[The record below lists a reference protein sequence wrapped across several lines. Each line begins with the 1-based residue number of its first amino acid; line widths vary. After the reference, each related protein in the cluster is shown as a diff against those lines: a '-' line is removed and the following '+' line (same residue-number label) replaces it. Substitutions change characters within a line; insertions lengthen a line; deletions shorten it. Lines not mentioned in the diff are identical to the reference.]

1 MKTITT
7 PIILIADDHV
17 IIRRG
22 MKFLIDSHFGKFT
35 IVETETTK
43 GLNAMLKQYAFTH
56 LILDMQLKNGN
67 VLEVIEKIR
76 NDFPQVMI
84 LIYTMSPEEI
94 FGKRMIQLGANGF
107 LSKQSTEEE
116 VLHALDLFFKG
127 KRYVSNQLDE
137 ILVKDQSQKG
147 NSENPI
153 KQLSDRE
160 TQVLSY
166 LLKGEGV
173 TDIAARLSVKP
184 NTIGTFKARIFDKL
198 GVSNVFDLRKIAD
211 LYDFQSS

>member
-1 MKTITT
+1 MKDKPTI
-7 PIILIADDHV
+7 LLADDHV

-35 IVETETTK
+35 IIETETTK
-43 GLNAMLKQYAFTH
+43 GLNLLLKQYPFTH

-67 VLEVIEKIR
+67 VLEVIEEIR

-127 KRYVSNQLDE
+127 KKYVSNRLDE
-137 ILVKDQSQKG
+137 ILVSEQSQKDYHD
-147 NSENPI
+147 NPI

-173 TDIAARLSVKP
+173 TDIATRLNVKP

-198 GVSNVFDLRKIAD
+198 GVSNIFDLHKIAD
-211 LYDFQSS
+211 LYNFQSS